1 MAIQDFGEKFQR
13 EKLFRARETARDLCY
28 ELSSLIRPG
37 MIEDEAHELYKE
49 LCKKYPIEKQWHP
62 PKLRFG
68 PNTIA
73 NFRDPSVPYTLQDED
88 IFFIDI
94 GPVVDGH
101 EADYGETFW
110 LGANYEYKK
119 ICDAQIKVFEE
130 VRDHWRK
137 SRDSGPRLYEF
148 AKKRADLHGYV
159 LNVGQDGHRIGDF
172 PHHVHFRGG
181 LAECEEAIIPNAWIL
196 EIHLW
201 DRKREFGAFFED
213 LLTDQTFPP
222 S

>member
-1 MAIQDFGEKFQR
+1 MKEAILLARKPQFPSPVKDRDGFPPGGHPSLVQQQLEQR
-13 EKLFRARETARDLCY
+13 
-28 ELSSLIRPG
+28 RPWTRSH
-37 MIEDEAHELYKE
+37 IE
-49 LCKKYPIEKQWHP
+49 Q
-62 PKLRFG
+62 
-68 PNTIA
+68 
-73 NFRDPSVPYTLQDED
+73 
-88 IFFIDI
+88 I

-119 ICDAQIKVFEE
+119 ICDAQIKVFED

-137 SRDSGPRLYEF
+137 TQDSGPLLYEF

-201 DRKREFGAFFED
+201 DRKKEFGAFFED
-213 LLTDQTFPP
+213 LLSDQTFPP